1 VGLVNENSLTKYEV
15 LSRFLQMEERIDELK
30 IELKRKSKWIE
41 EFKTRL

>member
-1 VGLVNENSLTKYEV
+1 MNENSLTKYEV